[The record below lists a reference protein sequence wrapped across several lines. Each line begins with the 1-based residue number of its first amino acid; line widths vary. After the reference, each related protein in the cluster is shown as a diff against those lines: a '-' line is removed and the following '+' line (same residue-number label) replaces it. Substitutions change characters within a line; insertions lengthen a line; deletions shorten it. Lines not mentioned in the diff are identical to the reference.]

1 MLPLRT
7 TASTLP
13 VEPLSR
19 LALQRALATSSKFR
33 TLPLSSPSRHLG
45 NLRQDA
51 RNLRKSGH
59 QGHACGIPRATGQYH
74 PCVADYRRVG
84 LRLRGGWHDHRC
96 RLRAVVSA
104 MGWLGDGGTTESDSL
119 HQGSTCPDQ
128 RGAQRREAMQEQ
140 RRHFPRRSQVMI
152 SLGSVDEG
160 GEHAD
165 GANAILQFGYSAGS
179 KDSRAGLALHDLADR
194 RGGLVRMDHWRPAST
209 RCWHS
214 PRLACCSR
222 SPAHPHQTAHTAT
235 ERPRGG

>member
-1 MLPLRT
+1 
-7 TASTLP
+7 
-13 VEPLSR
+13 
-19 LALQRALATSSKFR
+19 
-33 TLPLSSPSRHLG
+33 
-45 NLRQDA
+45 
-51 RNLRKSGH
+51 
-59 QGHACGIPRATGQYH
+59 
-74 PCVADYRRVG
+74 
-84 LRLRGGWHDHRC
+84 
-96 RLRAVVSA
+96 
-104 MGWLGDGGTTESDSL
+104 MGWPGDGGTAESDSL

-179 KDSRAGLALHDLADR
+179 KASRAGLALHDLADR

-222 SPAHPHQTAHTAT
+222 SLAHPHQTAHTAT
-235 ERPRGG
+235 ERPRGGQASAQIPAQLGGHRTPTLQPSLCTASMPDLAKNRSQTSRPEVCRSQ